1 MTCPRKMIVSRVFLS
16 GTLKISSLG
25 KFLTKSQFQEFA
37 PEVKDGVVIMAP
49 FNETDPKSLNPT
61 SLGSQATE
69 NMPSIGVNSDM
80 DVDSIDPTQTMV
92 YNPSSS
98 SSYMSVDEDEENKQL
113 EDMTTD
119 QIYCDGNKDIEQ
131 EDGNKAEIRL
141 SDLKSVGAL
150 GQGASGTVEKCF
162 HKPTKTRIAL
172 KKIPVDTSDVVK
184 KQLLLEIKTL
194 HDCECDYIVRSYGAF
209 LQGGSVHIALE
220 YMDAGSLED
229 IMKKAG
235 RMSEEIIGLMT
246 IQMLRGLD
254 YLH

>member
-1 MTCPRKMIVSRVFLS
+1 M
-16 GTLKISSLG
+16 
-25 KFLTKSQFQEFA
+25 
-37 PEVKDGVVIMAP
+37 KDGVVIMAP
-49 FNETDPKSLNPT
+49 FNEADPKSLNPT

-119 QIYCDGNKDIEQ
+119 QIYCDGNKDIQ
-131 EDGNKAEIRL
+131 HEDGNKAEIRL

-184 KQLLLEIKTL
+184 K
-194 HDCECDYIVRSYGAF
+194 
-209 LQGGSVHIALE
+209 
-220 YMDAGSLED
+220 
-229 IMKKAG
+229 
-235 RMSEEIIGLMT
+235 
-246 IQMLRGLD
+246 
-254 YLH
+254 